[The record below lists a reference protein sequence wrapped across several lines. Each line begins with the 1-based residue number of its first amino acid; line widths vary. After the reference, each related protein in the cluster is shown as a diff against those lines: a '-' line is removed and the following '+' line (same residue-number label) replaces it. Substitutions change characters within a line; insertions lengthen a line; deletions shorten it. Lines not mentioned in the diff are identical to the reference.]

1 MSGLL
6 QPSRRWSALFVWLFL
21 CGSLLFVSG
30 CLSYKAELAS
40 SDPKTPG
47 EVLEDSSDL
56 TDPSDVDDNP
66 TEPSSPSEPDDESDD
81 PFDSWEADP
90 DFVFDECAYQ
100 CTSEGPICDYESC
113 DECTGCCP
121 CDLGDRESVCA
132 EGRKAVL
139 YCVDGCFERLECAF
153 DEVCNPNFP
162 EGDSC
167 EPCLPCS
174 EPGESYCDIFGERD
188 RVFVCNENFC
198 LIEDRCTPGTS
209 CMYSRR
215 PFTNEFGGQC
225 SPSFPGCEE
234 ELCSGFPICD
244 DEVPECGPCGCCDF
258 NNARDFCAAGPE
270 GTYVLEGVNRLAC
283 YEIEPCGRNEACEL
297 TPGGEAG
304 YCADF

>member
-1 MSGLL
+1 MLSL
-6 QPSRRWSALFVWLFL
+6 
-21 CGSLLFVSG
+21 SLLTQRRPEKYSKTRVISPTRAT
-30 CLSYKAELAS
+30 LTTIQRSY
-40 SDPKTPG
+40 
-47 EVLEDSSDL
+47 
-56 TDPSDVDDNP
+56 PSI
-66 TEPSSPSEPDDESDD
+66 EPDDRRSL
-81 PFDSWEADP
+81 DSGSRP
-90 DFVFDECAYQ
+90 RLHFRRMRHQ
-100 CTSEGPICDYESC
+100 CTSQGPICDYESC

-121 CDLGDRESVCA
+121 CDIGDRESVCT

-139 YCVDGCFERLECAF
+139 YCVDGCFERFECAF

-162 EGDSC
+162 EGGSC

-234 ELCSGFPICD
+234 ELCSGFPLCED
-244 DEVPECGPCGCCDF
+244 GFPECGPCGCCD
-258 NNARDFCAAGPE
+258 
-270 GTYVLEGVNRLAC
+270 
-283 YEIEPCGRNEACEL
+283 
-297 TPGGEAG
+297 
-304 YCADF
+304 